1 MQDNRSVRDI
11 TVNTRSSRH
20 GRRIVEAVEALPET
34 RVINILDRTFLM
46 HLGGKVEVK
55 PNMEL
60 AAARAI
66 AGVIPEVNLAEDY
79 IVPSGFDERV
89 VPAVAET
96 VAQAAKES
104 GVARRIGNEQETGI
118 STPLRF

>member
-34 RVINILDRTFLM
+34 RVINISDRTFLM

-79 IVPSGFDERV
+79 IVPSVFDERV

-96 VAQAAKES
+96 GCAS
-104 GVARRIGNEQETGI
+104 G
-118 STPLRF
+118 